1 MSLPRAIRQRLDAQL
16 VPLAGLAAS
25 RGIDGN
31 GLQWGVLG
39 VAASVG
45 ALLLVTPAL
54 LPSGHG
60 VLLLLPL
67 SLAARAVALAVAD
80 VLAHDHPEVPQ
91 RDPAVREVTDA
102 GAELL
107 LYLPVATYPGVA
119 AAPVVLLVA
128 LGLLAEIAGLSALA
142 RGGERQ
148 RDGPMTL
155 RDRAIVFAIVGL
167 ILALDPRAA
176 PWLPWLLLPA
186 SALALATVYS
196 RMRGMPAAASERR
209 QP

>member
-1 MSLPRAIRQRLDAQL
+1 MDLPRTVRQRLDAQL
-16 VPLAGLAAS
+16 APLAGLAAS
-25 RGIDGN
+25 RGINGD

-45 ALLLVTPAL
+45 ALLLLTPAL

-60 VLLLLPL
+60 VLLLLPAA
-67 SLAARAVALAVAD
+67 LAARALALAVAE
-80 VLAHDHPEVPQ
+80 VLARDHPEVPQ

-107 LYLPVATYPGVA
+107 LYLPVAAYPGVA

-128 LGLLAEIAGLSALA
+128 LGLLAEIAGLSTLA
-142 RGGERQ
+142 RGGERR

-167 ILALDPRAA
+167 ILALDPGAA

-186 SALALATVYS
+186 AALALATVYS
-196 RMRGMPAAASERR
+196 RMRGMPASSERH
-209 QP
+209 